1 MSIKIPQIP
10 LMMLPHDIVV
20 TTDMGNAASDFETPT
35 PAPHVFKHVRVEPND
50 QTSTHEQ
57 NNVNINEYVGA
68 YTLYI
73 DAVNSVNSDDYEI
86 KRGDVVSFNGDDRK
100 VITVDKEYAL
110 NNQVHHWEV
119 ALQ

>member
-1 MSIKIPQIP
+1 MGIKIPQIP
-10 LMMLPHDIVV
+10 RIALPHDVV
-20 TTDMGNAASDFETPT
+20 ITENAGNTASDFDAPT
-35 PAPHVFKHVRVEPND
+35 SVTHVFKHVRVEPND

-68 YTLYI
+68 YTLFI
-73 DAVNSVNSDDYEI
+73 DAVNSVNADNYEI
-86 KRGDVVSFNGDDRK
+86 KRGDVVTFDGDNRK

-110 NNQVHHWEV
+110 ANQVHHWEV